1 MGYSSKGMFIYSKGR
16 KKGIMDFVSTLSG
29 DEQGTILHVHVIPN
43 AKEYLIQYDEWR
55 RELKIKVKAQ
65 PKQGKANKDVI
76 QFLGQYFTNPAI
88 ISGATAKSK
97 LIKIEN
103 PLEETVAI
111 LGEIL

>member
-1 MGYSSKGMFIYSKGR
+1 MFIYGKGR
-16 KKGIMDFVSTLSG
+16 KKGIMDFVSALSG
-29 DEQGTILHVHVIPN
+29 DDKGTILHVHVIPN
-43 AKEYLIQYDEWR
+43 AKEYLIKYDEWR
-55 RELKIKVKAQ
+55 KELKIKVKAQ

-88 ISGATAKSK
+88 ISGVKTTSK

-103 PLEETVAI
+103 SLEETVAI

>member
-1 MGYSSKGMFIYSKGR
+1 MN
-16 KKGIMDFVSTLSG
+16 FVSALSG
-29 DEQGTILHVHVIPN
+29 DEKGTILRVHVISN
-43 AKEYLIQYDEWR
+43 AKEYLIQYDDWR

-76 QFLGQYFTNPAI
+76 RFLGQYFKNPAI

-103 PLEETVAI
+103 SLEETVTI
-111 LGEIL
+111 LEEIL

>member
-1 MGYSSKGMFIYSKGR
+1 MN
-16 KKGIMDFVSTLSG
+16 FVSALSG
-29 DEQGTILHVHVIPN
+29 DEKGTILRVHVISN
-43 AKEYLIQYDEWR
+43 AKEYLIQYDDWR

-76 QFLGQYFTNPAI
+76 QFLGQYFKNPAI

-103 PLEETVAI
+103 SLEETVTI
-111 LGEIL
+111 LEEIL